1 MVTFADLEHI
11 IAHGGWRNNLHM
23 TEQSFVSE
31 FCVLWIDLFIVN
43 FRMASYIYCC
53 YTFYLSCKW
62 LSWFSYNTAARVF
75 TNYHNNYL
83 PLLLPVYILLR
94 PSKFWLAFCHFLS
107 LEISSKTTRFCFCF
121 FGTFKDLLLL
131 FMSKIFRRK
140 AKWTDK

>member
-11 IAHGGWRNNLHM
+11 IAHGEWRNDLHM
-23 TEQSFVSE
+23 TKQSFASE

-53 YTFYLSCKW
+53 YTLYLSCKW